1 MEKVFIFAFVLLVVQ
16 GVLTFFQA
24 KSYRSK
30 LASLRNKGIMGIG
43 SKKGWLRSG
52 SITILICDGRG
63 TIVHGEKMEGITV
76 FTRFKEIAEVKG
88 LKVHDLKKNIEDRL
102 SGKKYPNP
110 SDVAMKQALE
120 GLETRLSKV

>member
-1 MEKVFIFAFVLLVVQ
+1 MEKVVIFAFVLLVVQ
-16 GVLTFFQA
+16 GIFTFIQA
-24 KSYRSK
+24 KSYRVK
-30 LASLRNKGIMGIG
+30 LASLRDKGLMGIG

-52 SITILICDGRG
+52 NITILVCDGRG
-63 TIVHGEKMEGITV
+63 TIVHGEKMEGMTV

-88 LKVHDLKKNIEDRL
+88 IKVGDLKKTIEERL
-102 SGKKYPNP
+102 KDKKYPKP